1 MIKEFSY
8 KELLNITLK
17 ELMQKNKNIVS
28 FGLGIDDP
36 KNIFGTT
43 AGMVEKFGKKRVFD
57 TPTSENA
64 LTGIGIGMSL
74 NGIIPIMTHQRM
86 DFFLLAFDQL
96 INNAAKWKYM
106 FGNKKKVP
114 IVIRLIVGRGWGQ
127 GPTHSQNFQ
136 SLFVN
141 TPGIKVLT
149 PSLPSTARNLLI
161 EAVKEKDP
169 VIIIE
174 HRWLHNIKEKYSL
187 KKKYK
192 KNTSGINVLSKG
204 KDLTIISW
212 SYSTIEIMKIYK
224 ILKQNKISFDH
235 LDILSLKP
243 INFKKIYNSVKKTK
257 RLLILDNTSHKLVS
271 LGGDIISQLVL
282 KNKNIFNA
290 EPVNLSLP
298 DIPSP
303 TSYYLSKNFYNS
315 SSVIIK
321 KIEKILNK
329 KISQKNINIE
339 KSIHHDVPDM
349 NFSGPF

>member
-1 MIKEFSY
+1 MLKEYSY

-17 ELMQKNKNIVS
+17 ELMSKNKNIVS

-43 AGMVEKFGKKRVFD
+43 TGLLEKFGNKRVFD

-64 LTGIGIGMSL
+64 VTGIGIGMSL

-106 FGNKKKVP
+106 FGNKKTVP

-141 TPGIKVLT
+141 TPGIKVFA
-149 PSLPSTARNLLI
+149 PSLPSTGRDILI
-161 EAVKEKDP
+161 NAVNEKDP

-187 KKKYK
+187 KNKYEKKFDIQLL
-192 KNTSGINVLSKG
+192 NRGNN
-204 KDLTIISW
+204 LTILTW
-212 SYSTIEIMKIYK
+212 SYSTIEIMKLYK
-224 ILKQNKISFDH
+224 ILNYNKISFDH
-235 LDILSLKP
+235 IDILSLKP
-243 INFKKIYNSVKKTK
+243 INIKKIYNSVKKTK
-257 RLLILDNTSHKLVS
+257 RLLILDNTSHKFVS
-271 LGGDIISQLVL
+271 LGGDIISQLIL
-282 KNKNIFNA
+282 KDNNIFKT

-315 SSVIIK
+315 SSVILK

-329 KISQKNINIE
+329 KLKKKNLSE
-339 KSIHHDVPDM
+339 GKLIHHDVPDI